1 VKVDGYDLPSMLRD
15 SKMCLG
21 LASEGKRIMETCFEQ
36 TNDMNF
42 HAKGLTAG
50 ANYMLRVVLFDRSHA
65 VAVSVR
71 SFRVGLVSIAVEHVP
86 GTALQSR
93 TQISEGTSAQT
104 TIQTGLQLALA
115 QHEAGDVTAAE
126 SIYRQIITQR
136 PDHADALHLLGV
148 ALYQNG
154 DAASAIPFIERA
166 ILTNT
171 TFENFHNSLGEC
183 LRSIG
188 RTREAVSQYELAL
201 SLRGMYCI

>member
-1 VKVDGYDLPSMLRD
+1 MLRD
-15 SKMCLG
+15 SKICLG

-36 TNDMNF
+36 TKDMNF

-71 SFRVGLVSIAVEHVP
+71 SFRVGLVSISMEHVP
-86 GTALQSR
+86 ETALQPR
-93 TQISEGTSAQT
+93 TQINEGTSAQT

-148 ALYQNG
+148 ALYQV
-154 DAASAIPFIERA
+154 SRLIFEWV
-166 ILTNT
+166 ILI
-171 TFENFHNSLGEC
+171 FG
-183 LRSIG
+183 
-188 RTREAVSQYELAL
+188 L
-201 SLRGMYCI
+201 SLYQIPEWGCSFSYTLH